1 MKNTITSIF
10 IVPSLKVPKN
20 SLKDNGFI
28 NAYLDDV
35 GRDFKYNNVIYVLFL
50 PTDLAKFREF
60 LDNEY
65 ERTTEIV
72 EDYDYEGGF
81 VVLVYKLNMKWETD
95 FDLIKQG
102 RYSETSDNFQ
112 KLFPKVIKIKK
123 NGLHRDEI
131 SLQYR
136 VFNKTDD
143 MIKYWENKLG
153 IDWDDSLEVWEGF
166 DEGKEILDINKMKKS
181 IELIKK

>member
-1 MKNTITSIF
+1 M
-10 IVPSLKVPKN
+10 VPSLKVPKN

-166 DEGKEILDINKMKKS
+166 DEGKEVLDINKMKKS

>member
-1 MKNTITSIF
+1 M
-10 IVPSLKVPKN
+10 VPSLKVPKN

-102 RYSETSDNFQ
+102 RYSETTDNFQ

>member
-1 MKNTITSIF
+1 M
-10 IVPSLKVPKN
+10 VPSLKVPKN

>member
-1 MKNTITSIF
+1 M
-10 IVPSLKVPKN
+10 VPSLKVPKN

-181 IELIKK
+181 IKLIKK

>member
-10 IVPSLKVPKN
+10 MVPSLKVPKN

-166 DEGKEILDINKMKKS
+166 DEGKEVLDINKMKKS